1 MRLAILEHG
10 HRWTQKL
17 VFRLIRRRLGHLPG
31 PISVLT
37 YRGAWFGRRFSD
49 CLQQGLRQ
57 ASEWSLA
64 ECELFAA
71 FVSKLNHCSY

>member
-17 VFRLIRRRLGHLPG
+17 VFRLIRHRLGHVPG
-31 PISVLT
+31 PIKVLT

>member
-17 VFRLIRRRLGHLPG
+17 VLWLIRLRMRYLPG

-37 YRGAWFGRRFSD
+37 YRGDWFGHRFSD

-57 ASEWSLA
+57 AREWDLA

-71 FVSKLNHCSY
+71 FVSKLNHCSF